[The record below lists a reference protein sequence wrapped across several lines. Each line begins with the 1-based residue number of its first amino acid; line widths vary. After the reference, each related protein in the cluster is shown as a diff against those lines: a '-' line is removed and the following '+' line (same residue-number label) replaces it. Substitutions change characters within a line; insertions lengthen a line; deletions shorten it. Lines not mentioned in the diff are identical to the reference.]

1 MNDVLLMSETGIQV
15 TVASDIN
22 VFTKVGVP
30 ANLPATLASSKEPS
44 GLSHV
49 IIIPLY

>member
-30 ANLPATLASSKEPS
+30 ANLPAILAARSQ
-44 GLSHV
+44 V
-49 IIIPLY
+49 VFRM